1 MLTHKLIY
9 LILFLNMSHIRQD
22 LYNRIVLKGE
32 DNGRIGGNKEQETEN
47 TLTLI
52 EASSVLKNT

>member
-1 MLTHKLIY
+1 
-9 LILFLNMSHIRQD
+9 MSHIRQD